1 MGGLAGRGRG
11 PPTLTEEDSV
21 LEGEGRRAL
30 LAAEAA
36 HRAGDL
42 RPLLLL
48 QSHKPARGAN

>member
-1 MGGLAGRGRG
+1 MKWRDILSFFIF
-11 PPTLTEEDSV
+11 EEDSV